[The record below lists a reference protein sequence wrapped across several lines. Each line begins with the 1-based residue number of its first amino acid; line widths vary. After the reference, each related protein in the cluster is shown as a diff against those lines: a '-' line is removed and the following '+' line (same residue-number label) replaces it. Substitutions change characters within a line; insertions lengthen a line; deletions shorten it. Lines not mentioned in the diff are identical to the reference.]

1 MESNEKERSG
11 FGVACSLSRLP
22 GGRIQLVLDDI
33 KNLPESTELWRH
45 HVFVTSKEYEQAR
58 LFALDLPEEEFAALG
73 HYVLARLLA
82 ANGLLTS
89 EKE

>member
-1 MESNEKERSG
+1 MESNNKERSN

-33 KNLPESTELWRH
+33 ENLPENTELWRH
-45 HVFVTSKEYEQAR
+45 DAFVTSKEYEQAQ
-58 LFALDLPEEEFAALG
+58 LFALDLPEEELAALG

-82 ANGLLTS
+82 ANGLLVS
-89 EKE
+89 